1 MENHSYATHND
12 INTIVKQI
20 LLEETTGVLF
30 IKCFSDSWDLEKL
43 FRDFDAELVDS
54 ELLSSVEKLLKETSI
69 EDWNVN
75 EILISLVG
83 KIRNDEA
90 KRSSITEY
98 ISRYTETF
106 ERWNKASQKA
116 EDEKVNSHD
125 QQLIKAYEILSD
137 SKVSNSYK
145 YEAALELSQNIDFVQ
160 RQDFTQPL
168 VNVIAIFFDE
178 IDLNKMILEKTSENS
193 FSLSESLMKIP
204 YYVKA
209 ICQLGVPDSLKSYR
223 NILAKTLPIVCCT
236 TNLDAHEI
244 RGIYRSVIGSFSEKE
259 KAELVEWWASRKD
272 DFMNISSEDV
282 FTCITDYG
290 IDELSYKLEEYIEQ
304 YIA

>member
-1 MENHSYATHND
+1 M
-12 INTIVKQI
+12 
-20 LLEETTGVLF
+20 F

-178 IDLNKMILEKTSENS
+178 IDS
-193 FSLSESLMKIP
+193 
-204 YYVKA
+204 V
-209 ICQLGVPDSLKSYR
+209 SYTH
-223 NILAKTLPIVCCT
+223 LTLP
-236 TNLDAHEI
+236 TN
-244 RGIYRSVIGSFSEKE
+244 
-259 KAELVEWWASRKD
+259 
-272 DFMNISSEDV
+272 
-282 FTCITDYG
+282 
-290 IDELSYKLEEYIEQ
+290 
-304 YIA
+304 